1 MAAADLEADARPDD
15 EVLDRARRQ
24 NFARSGERRDT
35 SADVYRDAADITA
48 TAFDFARVQP
58 DAYIEAERREVVA
71 HCKGALDGARRAVER
86 RQEPVARGPDLDAT
100 VPVELTTNGVVAANI
115 ALCAP
120 ES

>member
-1 MAAADLEADARPDD
+1 MCTAMPR
-15 EVLDRARRQ
+15 
-24 NFARSGERRDT
+24 T
-35 SADVYRDAADITA
+35 SLP

-58 DAYIEAERREVVA
+58 GAYIEAERREVGA

-86 RQEPVARGPDLDAT
+86 RQESVARGPDLDAT

-120 ES
+120 KS

>member
-1 MAAADLEADARPDD
+1 
-15 EVLDRARRQ
+15 
-24 NFARSGERRDT
+24 
-35 SADVYRDAADITA
+35 
-48 TAFDFARVQP
+48 VQP